1 MTVASPKDEQ
11 KEIPRDD
18 RREIRTTSKR
28 KSRGMTA
35 VHAVVA
41 VKGFERGKYRLA
53 GVLTEAERH
62 LLIETMLNN
71 VLDALRAASGIASIN
86 VLSNDGVVL
95 PEDVERIVDPGAGLN
110 AAVAHAA
117 RVLSSEG
124 AHSMLF
130 LPADLPFVTVD
141 DINALLAAAHDH
153 EAVVAPDARH
163 SGTNALLL
171 APPQLIQPQFGE
183 HSFAAHVQA
192 IRCSAAR
199 SLHIVERPALA
210 HDIDVPADLRALTGG
225 GLRSRYQF
233 VDAALRKA
241 S

>member
-1 MTVASPKDEQ
+1 M
-11 KEIPRDD
+11 I
-18 RREIRTTSKR
+18 
-28 KSRGMTA
+28 G

-62 LLIETMLNN
+62 LLIKTMLDD
-71 VLDALRAASGIASIN
+71 VLEALRAAPGIASIN
-86 VLSNDGVVL
+86 VLSSDIVVL
-95 PEDVERIVDPGAGLN
+95 PNDIEQIVDPGGVGLN

-117 RVLSSEG
+117 RVLSNEG

-130 LPADLPFVTVD
+130 LPADLPFITVD
-141 DINALLAAAHDH
+141 DIEALLAAANDHD
-153 EAVVAPDARH
+153 AVIAPDARH

-171 APPQLIQPQFGE
+171 TPPRLIEPQFGE
-183 HSFAAHVQA
+183 QSFTAHVQA
-192 IRCSAAR
+192 IRCSAAK
-199 SLHIVERPALA
+199 SLHILERPALA
-210 HDIDVPADLRALTGG
+210 HDIDVPADLHALSGG
-225 GLRSRYQF
+225 FRQCYQF